1 MDSNKNDHTKIN
13 LEELRKLKKEFNDN
27 NETNA
32 QVIIAESRY
41 ALSEGIIRKCTRD
54 SGKFAR
60 SFTDKV
66 DGFVCN
72 RFFGPVVL
80 VLTLFAVYWLS
91 IVQGYEL
98 TNYWW
103 KVLAWIQDGVNSIL
117 PNEGFLADP
126 FITSFVGWI
135 LQGVMAV
142 LNYIPIFVILFALIA
157 IMEDSGY
164 MARIAFILD
173 RVFRPF
179 GLHGQSA
186 LPLMLGGFY
195 VGGCAIPGIM
205 ATRAI
210 KDEKA
215 RLATVLVIPLMNC
228 LAKIPFYVL
237 LIDIFFFDHSPLVMF
252 MISTITIFMALTI
265 SKILSLTILKNKPT
279 APFIMEMPVYHL
291 PTFGNVMRRVVERTW
306 MFIKK
311 VVTVIIFVMAVLY
324 FLLNFPGLGQ
334 DKKIELSGRAD
345 SAMIE
350 FISATGIENP
360 YLRYFDT
367 PEKIAEYLAFN
378 ADYRKAFNAAKDEK
392 ELSSVNEKF
401 IMENPEF
408 FKVAV
413 KGSFTIDKTNL
424 DYFPGYSDDY
434 WNAFEMLTV
443 DLTGK
448 DHYQS
453 EVMKNMFYSSWEKA
467 NPLLFRIARTGIQSV
482 SGDVIKDSD
491 AKILSNAIKTLER
504 ERKALRLDSHDT
516 TLNGSFMGQLG
527 VFVEPFTKYAG
538 FDWRINVGLISA
550 FAAKENTVSTLGS
563 IYKSSTNDSDESQEL
578 SERIKEQN
586 TGWTPLHAAA
596 MILFMAFYPPC
607 IATLVTLFTQAGFK
621 WMLFALCY
629 PIVLGFSVA
638 VLVFS
643 GGSLLG
649 FSGLQSFVAFYFIM
663 IIITVILGF
672 VKPRT
677 RKIKM
682 QL

>member
-1 MDSNKNDHTKIN
+1 MNSKNNYKKIN
-13 LEELRKLKKEFNDN
+13 IEDLKNLKKEFNDKS
-27 NETNA
+27 ETNA

-41 ALSEGIIRKCTRD
+41 ALSEKIINKCTSD

-66 DGFVCN
+66 DSVVCN
-72 RFFGPVVL
+72 RFFGPIVL
-80 VLTLFAVYWLS
+80 VLTLFIVYWLS

-98 TNYWW
+98 TNHWW
-103 KVLAWIQDGVNSIL
+103 KVLAWIQDGINSIL

-135 LQGVMAV
+135 VQGVMAV

-252 MISTITIFMALTI
+252 MISTITIFMALTV

-279 APFIMEMPVYHL
+279 APFIMEMPVYHF
-291 PTFGNVMRRVVERTW
+291 PTFGNVIRRVVERTW

-311 VVTVIIFVMAVLY
+311 VVTVIIFVMAALY
-324 FLLNFPGLGQ
+324 FLLNLPGLNE
-334 DKKIELSGRAD
+334 DKKIELSNRANT
-345 SAMIE
+345 AMLE
-350 FISATGIENP
+350 FVNTVGTDNP
-360 YLRYFDT
+360 YLQYFNT
-367 PEKIAEYLAFN
+367 PEKVSEYIAFN
-378 ADYRKAFNAAKDEK
+378 ADYRKAFNAAKNDDEVAA
-392 ELSSVNEKF
+392 VNEKF
-401 IMENPEF
+401 LMKNPEF
-408 FKVAV
+408 LKIAT
-413 KGSFTIDKTNL
+413 KGNFTIGKENADLLNS
-424 DYFPGYSDDY
+424 YS
-434 WNAFEMLTV
+434 NAYGNALKMLTI
-443 DLTGK
+443 DLAGK
-448 DHYQS
+448 DIYQ
-453 EVMKNMFYSSWEKA
+453 VNMMTDMFYSAWEDS
-467 NPLLFRIARTGIQSV
+467 NPLLFRIVRTGLSSLNGNTV
-482 SGDVIKDSD
+482 KDSD
-491 AKILSNAIKTLER
+491 AKKVSEALKTLER
-504 ERKALRLDSHDT
+504 KRKVLRLDSHET
-516 TLNGSFMGQLG
+516 TLNGSLMGQLG

-563 IYKSSTNDSDESQEL
+563 IYKADITDSDESREL

-607 IATLVTLFTQAGFK
+607 VATLVTLFTQAGFK
-621 WMLFALCY
+621 WMLFALVY
-629 PIVLGFSVA
+629 PIILGFVVA
-638 VLVFS
+638 ILVFS
-643 GGSLLG
+643 GGTLLG
-649 FSGLQSFVAFYFIM
+649 LNGLQAFAAFYFLM
-663 IIITVILGF
+663 IGITVLMGF
-672 VKPRT
+672 
-677 RKIKM
+677 IKKKDKM
-682 QL
+682 AM